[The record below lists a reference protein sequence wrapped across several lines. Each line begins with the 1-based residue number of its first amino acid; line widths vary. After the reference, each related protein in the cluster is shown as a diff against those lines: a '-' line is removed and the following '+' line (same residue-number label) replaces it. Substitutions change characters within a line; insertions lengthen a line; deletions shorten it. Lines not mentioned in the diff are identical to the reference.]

1 MEGAAMRTQYL
12 ALQKDIQSNRTAS
25 TLTTRSPLRL
35 PVRITFQPAILKR
48 TCRTTTLTCYKG
60 VLTLTLNY
68 LTWLVI
74 TKRFIMQVGL
84 SPPSQGL

>member
-1 MEGAAMRTQYL
+1 MEGAAMSIQYL
-12 ALQKDIQSNRTAS
+12 VLQSDIQSNRTAS
-25 TLTTRSPLRL
+25 NLTTRSSLLL

-60 VLTLTLNY
+60 ILTLTLNY

-74 TKRFIMQVGL
+74 TTRFIMQVGL
-84 SPPSQGL
+84 SPQGL